1 MIHSVNHVTK
11 HPIPSLDKDS
21 TIELKACVQYVF
33 LSCELNLC
41 FILKFR
47 TQNTITIFALPPFSP
62 IIIPEATDLFTIPH
76 FLFLSKITLQKP
88 LPHLNFGISNYAIC
102 DKAWLGILLKKPL
115 WLQQANNAYFSW
127 KAFLRKKQKIT
138 RILLFK

>member
-62 IIIPEATDLFTIPH
+62 IIPEATDLFTIPH

-102 DKAWLGILLKKPL
+102 DKAWFGILLKKPL

>member
-62 IIIPEATDLFTIPH
+62 IIPEATDLFTIPH
-76 FLFLSKITLQKP
+76 FLFLSKITLQKN